1 MTDNHFS
8 AVLTV
13 REFPSPCEDRYHV
26 TILRRNGQVANT
38 GRSFETKREA
48 HLFCEGLDMQARIM
62 SNGKT
67 RVLVDELTA
76 SESVDFWLAGKVGP
90 LTGPQIVALSA
101 VRAGA
106 PYDSCATPGEF
117 TRRSRVL
124 DRMIERRYVTGH
136 ATASV
141 TGGLETATL
150 RLTPSGEQAFKNATS
165 SDDDAAMGLDR
176 LNPPGL
182 R

>member
-1 MTDNHFS
+1 VTDNHFS

-117 TRRSRVL
+117 ARRSRVL
-124 DRMIERRYVTGH
+124 DRMIDRGYVKSRYEDAPGDDCAEFH
-136 ATASV
+136 
-141 TGGLETATL
+141 
-150 RLTPSGEQAFKNATS
+150 LTPSGEKALKNATS